1 MNSPNSIERYSKI
14 REIVEKE
21 LSDSA
26 HDLEHVTRVHDLCL
40 RLAKGESYLDLDV
53 LRTAAWLHDI
63 GIAREDQDNSGNTD
77 HALLAAKMAERI
89 LRHLGDSEERIDR
102 VKHCILAH
110 RFRSSVEP
118 KTKEAMI
125 LFDADKLDALGAI
138 GVARS
143 FMLSVP
149 YAEKMF
155 SHVSVDEYIKDNLV
169 GGKPDGRIKD
179 ISKHSP
185 NLEFEIKSK
194 HILERLWT
202 ANAREIAKHRVKF
215 MEDFFKKLREELGG
229 VS

>member
-1 MNSPNSIERYSKI
+1 MNSPNSIERYNRIK
-14 REIVEKE
+14 EIVEKE

-26 HDLEHVTRVHDLCL
+26 HDLEHVTRAHGLCL
-40 RLAKGESYLDLDV
+40 RLARDEPDLDLEV
-53 LRTAAWLHDI
+53 LQTAAWLHDI
-63 GIAREDQDNSGNTD
+63 GRVREDQDNSGNTD
-77 HALLAAKMAERI
+77 HALLASEMAEGI
-89 LRHLGDSEERIDR
+89 LRDLGDSEERIER

-118 KTKEAMI
+118 NTKEAMI

-143 FMLSVP
+143 FMISGQ

-155 SHVSVDEYIKDNLV
+155 SQVSVDEYIKDNLV
-169 GGKPDGRIKD
+169 GGKPDGRIMD